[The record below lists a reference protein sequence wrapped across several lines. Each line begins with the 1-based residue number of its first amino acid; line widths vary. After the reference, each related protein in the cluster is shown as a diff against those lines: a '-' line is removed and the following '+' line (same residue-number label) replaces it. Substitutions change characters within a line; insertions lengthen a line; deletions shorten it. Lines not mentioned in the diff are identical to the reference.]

1 MNKAVNLLQQ
11 YISNGQLDKA
21 LIESKKFCEQS
32 PSDLYLK
39 KLLSHVYYL
48 KENFRSAIEI
58 SEEIIKEYPNDF
70 DCHNNLGNY
79 YLKLEEYEKSK
90 EFISKSKEINKE
102 HPAPYQNQS
111 EIYIKERD
119 FLNALKEINICISLH
134 EKLSDDY
141 LNYKSTIV
149 LKIEIFIA
157 LKKQNE
163 AVTLIKKYLSNKFDA
178 ELILHLIQIDKSQVE
193 NYMLS
198 ICKEN
203 SLNKTFNSSLEKY
216 QKLVPVY
223 FALANFYEKEDKELS
238 EEYYIKANKE
248 VFSIQR
254 LTMMKF
260 QKSILNIIKN
270 YESIKEGT
278 IADKLKGKNNI
289 FVIGMP
295 RSGTTL
301 TESIISANSEVFGA
315 GELMSFYDLTYKLM
329 TDHEEFENKHLESVG
344 DRYVLRTKYF
354 LSNYMKVVDKLP
366 NNYHF
371 IGHIRK
377 FLPSSKIILI
387 LRDPWDLAVSLFKQ
401 RYVSNI
407 SYSSSF
413 FNLGVQISNFEACL
427 LYWKSQGVIDDSIM
441 TIRYEDL
448 VQNFEYYQEK
458 IYKFC
463 EIQSEYKKEKRER
476 FFAKTASINQV
487 QNKIHTES
495 LKKKDFLSSKEEF
508 TDAFYSQR
516 EFWKSKNIIEIP
528 TDFFGYNV

>member
-1 MNKAVNLLQQ
+1 
-11 YISNGQLDKA
+11 
-21 LIESKKFCEQS
+21 
-32 PSDLYLK
+32 
-39 KLLSHVYYL
+39 
-48 KENFRSAIEI
+48 
-58 SEEIIKEYPNDF
+58 
-70 DCHNNLGNY
+70 
-79 YLKLEEYEKSK
+79 
-90 EFISKSKEINKE
+90 
-102 HPAPYQNQS
+102 
-111 EIYIKERD
+111 
-119 FLNALKEINICISLH
+119 
-134 EKLSDDY
+134 
-141 LNYKSTIV
+141 
-149 LKIEIFIA
+149 
-157 LKKQNE
+157 
-163 AVTLIKKYLSNKFDA
+163 
-178 ELILHLIQIDKSQVE
+178 
-193 NYMLS
+193 
-198 ICKEN
+198 
-203 SLNKTFNSSLEKY
+203 
-216 QKLVPVY
+216 
-223 FALANFYEKEDKELS
+223 
-238 EEYYIKANKE
+238 
-248 VFSIQR
+248 
-254 LTMMKF
+254 
-260 QKSILNIIKN
+260 
-270 YESIKEGT
+270 
-278 IADKLKGKNNI
+278 
-289 FVIGMP
+289 
-295 RSGTTL
+295 
-301 TESIISANSEVFGA
+301 
-315 GELMSFYDLTYKLM
+315 M

-495 LKKKDFLSSKEEF
+495 LKKKDFL
-508 TDAFYSQR
+508 
-516 EFWKSKNIIEIP
+516 N
-528 TDFFGYNV
+528 

>member
-1 MNKAVNLLQQ
+1 
-11 YISNGQLDKA
+11 
-21 LIESKKFCEQS
+21 
-32 PSDLYLK
+32 
-39 KLLSHVYYL
+39 
-48 KENFRSAIEI
+48 
-58 SEEIIKEYPNDF
+58 
-70 DCHNNLGNY
+70 
-79 YLKLEEYEKSK
+79 
-90 EFISKSKEINKE
+90 
-102 HPAPYQNQS
+102 
-111 EIYIKERD
+111 
-119 FLNALKEINICISLH
+119 
-134 EKLSDDY
+134 
-141 LNYKSTIV
+141 
-149 LKIEIFIA
+149 
-157 LKKQNE
+157 
-163 AVTLIKKYLSNKFDA
+163 
-178 ELILHLIQIDKSQVE
+178 LIQIDKSQVE

>member
-1 MNKAVNLLQQ
+1 
-11 YISNGQLDKA
+11 
-21 LIESKKFCEQS
+21 
-32 PSDLYLK
+32 
-39 KLLSHVYYL
+39 
-48 KENFRSAIEI
+48 
-58 SEEIIKEYPNDF
+58 
-70 DCHNNLGNY
+70 
-79 YLKLEEYEKSK
+79 
-90 EFISKSKEINKE
+90 
-102 HPAPYQNQS
+102 
-111 EIYIKERD
+111 
-119 FLNALKEINICISLH
+119 
-134 EKLSDDY
+134 
-141 LNYKSTIV
+141 
-149 LKIEIFIA
+149 
-157 LKKQNE
+157 
-163 AVTLIKKYLSNKFDA
+163 
-178 ELILHLIQIDKSQVE
+178 
-193 NYMLS
+193 
-198 ICKEN
+198 
-203 SLNKTFNSSLEKY
+203 
-216 QKLVPVY
+216 
-223 FALANFYEKEDKELS
+223 
-238 EEYYIKANKE
+238 
-248 VFSIQR
+248 
-254 LTMMKF
+254 
-260 QKSILNIIKN
+260 
-270 YESIKEGT
+270 
-278 IADKLKGKNNI
+278 
-289 FVIGMP
+289 
-295 RSGTTL
+295 
-301 TESIISANSEVFGA
+301 
-315 GELMSFYDLTYKLM
+315 M

>member
-70 DCHNNLGNY
+70 DCHNNIGNY

-203 SLNKTFNSSLEKY
+203 SLS
-216 QKLVPVY
+216 
-223 FALANFYEKEDKELS
+223 
-238 EEYYIKANKE
+238 
-248 VFSIQR
+248 
-254 LTMMKF
+254 
-260 QKSILNIIKN
+260 
-270 YESIKEGT
+270 
-278 IADKLKGKNNI
+278 
-289 FVIGMP
+289 
-295 RSGTTL
+295 
-301 TESIISANSEVFGA
+301 
-315 GELMSFYDLTYKLM
+315 
-329 TDHEEFENKHLESVG
+329 
-344 DRYVLRTKYF
+344 
-354 LSNYMKVVDKLP
+354 
-366 NNYHF
+366 
-371 IGHIRK
+371 
-377 FLPSSKIILI
+377 
-387 LRDPWDLAVSLFKQ
+387 
-401 RYVSNI
+401 
-407 SYSSSF
+407 
-413 FNLGVQISNFEACL
+413 
-427 LYWKSQGVIDDSIM
+427 
-441 TIRYEDL
+441 
-448 VQNFEYYQEK
+448 
-458 IYKFC
+458 
-463 EIQSEYKKEKRER
+463 
-476 FFAKTASINQV
+476 
-487 QNKIHTES
+487 
-495 LKKKDFLSSKEEF
+495 
-508 TDAFYSQR
+508 
-516 EFWKSKNIIEIP
+516 
-528 TDFFGYNV
+528 

>member
-21 LIESKKFCEQS
+21 LIECKKFCEQS
-32 PSDLYLK
+32 PADLYLK

-70 DCHNNLGNY
+70 DCHNNIGNY

-119 FLNALKEINICISLH
+119 FLNALEEINICISLH

-203 SLNKTFNSSLEKY
+203 SSVSYTH
-216 QKLVPVY
+216 
-223 FALANFYEKEDKELS
+223 
-238 EEYYIKANKE
+238 
-248 VFSIQR
+248 
-254 LTMMKF
+254 LT
-260 QKSILNIIKN
+260 L
-270 YESIKEGT
+270 
-278 IADKLKGKNNI
+278 
-289 FVIGMP
+289 P
-295 RSGTTL
+295 
-301 TESIISANSEVFGA
+301 
-315 GELMSFYDLTYKLM
+315 
-329 TDHEEFENKHLESVG
+329 
-344 DRYVLRTKYF
+344 TKRI
-354 LSNYMKVVDKLP
+354 V
-366 NNYHF
+366 
-371 IGHIRK
+371 
-377 FLPSSKIILI
+377 
-387 LRDPWDLAVSLFKQ
+387 
-401 RYVSNI
+401 
-407 SYSSSF
+407 
-413 FNLGVQISNFEACL
+413 
-427 LYWKSQGVIDDSIM
+427 
-441 TIRYEDL
+441 
-448 VQNFEYYQEK
+448 
-458 IYKFC
+458 
-463 EIQSEYKKEKRER
+463 
-476 FFAKTASINQV
+476 
-487 QNKIHTES
+487 
-495 LKKKDFLSSKEEF
+495 
-508 TDAFYSQR
+508 
-516 EFWKSKNIIEIP
+516 
-528 TDFFGYNV
+528 